1 MNTIK
6 TIDEFVDKHGHIL
19 RKGIPLNGLSLALAE
34 KANEQMRADLEALM
48 AEKDREI
55 KRLKG
60 EVNRQDKRINEL
72 EDYLESLGEL

>member
-34 KANEQMRADLEALM
+34 KANEQNAPTLEALM
-48 AEKDREI
+48 AEKGQGR
-55 KRLKG
+55 
-60 EVNRQDKRINEL
+60 
-72 EDYLESLGEL
+72 